1 MVVTGV
7 VMPSHALSEEPAS
20 GLGWAQ
26 TTLRSLAVQDWLVF
40 AYALILNVAVAAA
53 PPGPVHERCAVRVG
67 GLMLLIIVTLVT
79 VRGRLLPGA
88 ALPALVYRVGV
99 YGTVQISY
107 FFLRELLPLVNPH
120 SVDHELHALGLRLF
134 GAEPALTFDGWVSS
148 TTTEWFAFF
157 YFGYF
162 FVLATHVLP
171 ILFLGKDKRLVNE
184 FTFGLLFMF
193 CMGHTLYTIVPGYG
207 PLRAI
212 AAEFHHHLPDGLWL
226 NVVMET
232 VAEGGAQ
239 KDIFPSLHTCA
250 PTFIAL
256 YSFRHRALPPY
267 RYTWPLVL
275 FFAANIIVATMF
287 LRWHWV
293 VDVVAGLALA
303 VTSQV
308 LSVKVTDFELTRR
321 AREALMPVWPAF
333 TPSRTR

>member
-1 MVVTGV
+1 VTGLV
-7 VMPSHALSEEPAS
+7 LPSGALTEEPAQAA
-20 GLGWAQ
+20 GWAQ
-26 TTLRSLAVQDWLVF
+26 ATLRSLAVQDWLVF
-40 AYALILNVAVAAA
+40 AYALLLNLAVAAA

-67 GLMLLIIVTLVT
+67 GLLALIILTLVS
-79 VRGRLLPGA
+79 VRGRLLPGSF
-88 ALPALVYRVGV
+88 LPALVYRVGV

-107 FFLRELLPLVNPH
+107 FFFRELLPLVNPR
-120 SVDHELHALGLRLF
+120 SLDHELRVLGMRLF
-134 GAEPALTFDGWVSS
+134 GAEPALTLDAWVNPV
-148 TTTEWFAFF
+148 TTEWFAFF

-193 CMGHTLYTIVPGYG
+193 CMGHTLYTVVPGYG
-207 PLRAI
+207 PFRAI
-212 AAEFHHHLPDGLWL
+212 AAEFHHQLPDGLWL

-256 YSFRHRALPPY
+256 YSFRHRALAPY
-267 RYTWPLVL
+267 RYTWPLVF

-293 VDVVAGLALA
+293 VDVAVGLALA

-308 LSVKVTDFELTRR
+308 LSVKVTDFELARR

-333 TPSRTR
+333 ASRGR